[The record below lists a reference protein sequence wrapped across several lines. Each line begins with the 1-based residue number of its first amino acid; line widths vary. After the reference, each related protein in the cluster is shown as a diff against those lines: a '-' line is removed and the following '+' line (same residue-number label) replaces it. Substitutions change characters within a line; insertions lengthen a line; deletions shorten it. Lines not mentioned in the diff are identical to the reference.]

1 MADKAKEAAKPQ
13 QNKEKVHRFKNL
25 KAEFKK
31 VIWPDKKTA
40 LKQTGA
46 VVAVSVF
53 LGVLIGIMDAI
64 IKFGLN
70 FIL

>member
-1 MADKAKEAAKPQ
+1 MADNAKKAAKPQ
-13 QNKEKVHRFKNL
+13 KEKVHRFRNL

-31 VIWPDKKTA
+31 VIWPDRKTA